1 MRASRKRRV
10 LSRGASCASARNS
23 PRYDGRMMMR
33 ALVAL
38 TILLTAQLVAAQQYR
53 WLDEN
58 GRVHYSD
65 TPPPA
70 SAKDVQKKRMGGNAV
85 GAQGSYELSEAMKS
99 SPVTLYSHPDCK
111 DLCQIARDVLN
122 KRGVP
127 FTEVSAID
135 EAKIEEL
142 RRLSGGVQVP
152 VLVVGAQVEKTI
164 SAAAYNRAL
173 ALAGYPKPGVAR
185 PRNQSAPEPPKPPP
199 SAESQP
205 R

>member
-1 MRASRKRRV
+1 MK
-10 LSRGASCASARNS
+10 L
-23 PRYDGRMMMR
+23 R
-33 ALVAL
+33 ALLAIAAMLAVPLA
-38 TILLTAQLVAAQQYR
+38 TAQQYR
-53 WLDEN
+53 WVDEN
-58 GRVHYSD
+58 GGVHYSD

-70 SAKDVQKKRMGGNAV
+70 SAKDVQKKRMKGNAV

-135 EAKIEEL
+135 EAKLEEL
-142 RRLSGGVQVP
+142 RRVSGGTKVP
-152 VLVVGAQVEKTI
+152 VLVVGRQVETTI
-164 SAAAYNRAL
+164 SAAAYNQAL
-173 ALAGYPKPGVAR
+173 DLAGYPKTGVAR
-185 PRNQSAPEPPKPPP
+185 PRNQAAPPEPPKPAPGEE
-199 SAESQP
+199 SAAAP

>member
-1 MRASRKRRV
+1 
-10 LSRGASCASARNS
+10 
-23 PRYDGRMMMR
+23 MMMR
-33 ALVAL
+33 ALLAL
-38 TILLTAQLVAAQQYR
+38 TVLLTAQLAAAQQYR

-70 SAKDVQKKRMGGNAV
+70 TAKDVQKKRMTGNAV
-85 GAQGSYELSEAMKS
+85 GVQGSYSLAEATKN

-111 DLCQIARDVLN
+111 ETCQMARDVLN

-135 EAKIEEL
+135 DAKIEAL
-142 RRLSGGVQVP
+142 RRLSSSGRVP
-152 VLVVGAQVEKTI
+152 LLVVGAQVETTI
-164 SAAAYNRAL
+164 SAAAYNQAL
-173 ALAGYPKPGVAR
+173 DLAGYPRPGVAP
-185 PRNQSAPEPPKPPP
+185 PRNQSAPE
-199 SAESQP
+199 A

>member
-1 MRASRKRRV
+1 
-10 LSRGASCASARNS
+10 
-23 PRYDGRMMMR
+23 MMLR
-33 ALVAL
+33 ALLAIGAMLAVAL
-38 TILLTAQLVAAQQYR
+38 ATAQQYR
-53 WLDEN
+53 WVDEN

-70 SAKDVQKKRMGGNAV
+70 SAKDVQKKRMKGNAV

-135 EAKIEEL
+135 EAKLEEL
-142 RRLSGGVQVP
+142 RRVSGGTKVP
-152 VLVVGAQVEKTI
+152 VLVVGRQVETTI
-164 SAAAYNRAL
+164 SAAAYNQAL
-173 ALAGYPKPGVAR
+173 DLAGYPKAGVAR
-185 PRNQSAPEPPKPPP
+185 PRNQAAPPEPPKPAPGEE
-199 SAESQP
+199 SAAAP

>member
-1 MRASRKRRV
+1 
-10 LSRGASCASARNS
+10 
-23 PRYDGRMMMR
+23 MMLR
-33 ALVAL
+33 ALLAIGAMLAVAL
-38 TILLTAQLVAAQQYR
+38 ATAQQYR
-53 WLDEN
+53 WVDEN

-70 SAKDVQKKRMGGNAV
+70 SAKDVQKKRMKGNAV

-135 EAKIEEL
+135 EAKLEEL
-142 RRLSGGVQVP
+142 RRVSGGTKVP
-152 VLVVGAQVEKTI
+152 VLVVGRQVETTI
-164 SAAAYNRAL
+164 SAAAYNQAL
-173 ALAGYPKPGVAR
+173 DLAGYPKPGVAR
-185 PRNQSAPEPPKPPP
+185 PRNQAAPPEPPKPAPGEE
-199 SAESQP
+199 SAAAP

>member
-1 MRASRKRRV
+1 
-10 LSRGASCASARNS
+10 
-23 PRYDGRMMMR
+23 MMMR
-33 ALVAL
+33 ALLAL
-38 TILLTAQLVAAQQYR
+38 TLLLAAQLAAAQQYR

-70 SAKDVQKKRMGGNAV
+70 TAKDVQKKRMKGNAV
-85 GAQGSYELSEAMKS
+85 SAQGSYELAEAMKS

-111 DLCQIARDVLN
+111 DLCQMARDVLN

-135 EAKIEEL
+135 DTKQEEL
-142 RRLSGGVQVP
+142 RRVSGSTRVP
-152 VLVVGAQVEKTI
+152 VLVVGRQVETTP
-164 SAAAYNRAL
+164 STQAYNEAL
-173 ALAGYPKPGVAR
+173 DLAGYPKAGVAR
-185 PRNQSAPEPPKPPP
+185 PRNQAAAPAEPPKPPAAGESP
-199 SAESQP
+199 AAEGAAPP